1 MKLSLRQHPPKRRLA
16 LRADQ
21 RRAVSI
27 QIPLVEKNEN
37 FRKLIQDVRI
47 ERAKKE
53 ICKSAQPGVDMNEL
67 LNRIVEE
74 EVFREDYEILTS
86 ELLEERISYEESIT
100 AIKEIIKSEYF
111 I

>member
-1 MKLSLRQHPPKRRLA
+1 
-16 LRADQ
+16 
-21 RRAVSI
+21 
-27 QIPLVEKNEN
+27 
-37 FRKLIQDVRI
+37 
-47 ERAKKE
+47 
-53 ICKSAQPGVDMNEL
+53 MNEL

-74 EVFREDYEILTS
+74 EVFREDYETLTS